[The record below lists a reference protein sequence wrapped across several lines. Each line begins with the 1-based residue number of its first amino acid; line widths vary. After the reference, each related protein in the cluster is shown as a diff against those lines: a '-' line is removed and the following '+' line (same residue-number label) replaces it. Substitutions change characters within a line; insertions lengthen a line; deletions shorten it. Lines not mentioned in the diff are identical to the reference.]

1 MTRYWCAIKIFRGG
15 LGGAEPPQLIG
26 GPAPPQKTEPV
37 PASAKTLRA
46 SNGSKKTY
54 QIYKFIK
61 RYTNMGAEGYI
72 ASATALKEK
81 NIRSNTNLCYF
92 VL

>member
-15 LGGAEPPQLIG
+15 LGGG
-26 GPAPPQKTEPV
+26 APPAYRRSGP
-37 PASAKTLRA
+37 SAKNRTGPCKRKDAQGLKRI
-46 SNGSKKTY
+46 KKTY